1 MSGEEIKKKI
11 DENNNE
17 IQNLINGNFVLNKD
31 ILRLL
36 DENKK
41 LRAQCEHDFKD
52 GFCQYC
58 YSAEV
63 KGVEN

>member
-41 LRAQCEHDFKD
+41 LREACKHEYVHGICK
-52 GFCQYC
+52 YC
-58 YSAEV
+58 YSGEEV
-63 KGVEN
+63 K